1 MTQLVVAPPGRPSGW
16 DEAVYVSQVTPG
28 MEAMFMAAWRA
39 RGITLLIAPVT
50 LLGGSLDAVHLYLT
64 IVSAAAVTIAFR
76 LWIPL
81 IGVAAAIGAFL
92 FSFGWLAL
100 VDGSA
105 VMPNFSAAVLGVAVA
120 GLVLRRLEGA
130 GMGYAIAA
138 AATLGAMALVRPTEA
153 IVAAGAIGLF
163 VLIVRWT
170 SWRFLLGLGAGL
182 VSQAGTPSWRGPGG
196 AVGSAA
202 G

>member
-1 MTQLVVAPPGRPSGW
+1 MTQLVVAPPDRPSGW

-81 IGVAAAIGAFL
+81 IGIAAAIGAFL

-100 VDGSA
+100 VDSSA

-120 GLVLRRLEGA
+120 GWSSGLEGA

-138 AATLGAMALVRPTEA
+138 AATSARWRSYARPRRSSRPERS
-153 IVAAGAIGLF
+153 GC
-163 VLIVRWT
+163 
-170 SWRFLLGLGAGL
+170 S
-182 VSQAGTPSWRGPGG
+182 S
-196 AVGSAA
+196 
-202 G
+202 